1 MFFHASEVTPLGG
14 GPAPPRGVN
23 LATVVPTGADVS
35 FCVGAPSGR
44 AGKQVAVRV
53 TVLPPGSRCP
63 FTVDETRIVG
73 VVDRELRG
81 GDRGGWGRS
90 APPAPGAPPPTDTGY
105 GGRILHRPEN
115 GPPVTYSFDGSDLA
129 DAGAPRPRVGEG
141 VEFCV
146 ATDKATGAVHTTR
159 VSRLRER
166 GVIAAVKRT
175 DRGVY
180 GFVRC
185 LDRPG
190 QVFFHG
196 SSVTGGAG
204 AALAPGAEATFAVA
218 LDDGGGRPAAVALEL
233 LPPNTLPETVDV
245 PGVLAGRVVPLAN
258 GGLAISYPEADGRD
272 RRVAWKGELKK
283 KKKKEVIAEEVEGET
298 AEAEDEEAASDD
310 DGGGND
316 DAAPPADQA
325 PSAPAITTTPDN
337 EPTDPDAAAP
347 YNDVFFEL
355 CIVTA
360 TGERRAHRVAIVT
373 RAADRRELGAVA
385 SLKSGHGLIK
395 CCDRPG
401 DILFRFEDVV
411 LGDGV
416 EEEKAAGAAADAA
429 DSTTAT
435 TTTSPPPFAINDD
448 VEFSIARDA
457 TGRTIAVRVT
467 RAPPGAAVFET
478 VDDTPRCGWVVD
490 RLQKKGPKTTLATGV
505 VEYVARDGD
514 PAPAAARRPGVR
526 ARLTFGA
533 ADLDDAAVNPRVGDC
548 VVFHIATDPRIVTAA
563 KKAGSSAAAFAGRRA
578 TRVRPV
584 VLDGTIIVAK
594 PTFGFV
600 EYDLQAAIDAT
611 GGELVLVL
619 SGKGGDGDGDDDDA
633 RGDAAAVDQ
642 QPPAAEWAA
651 KLADKAMAAAVA
663 AAGVAPAPAAAPPAD
678 APAAPP
684 TPAPGG
690 EAAAA
695 ADDTENPTPAPS
707 TTTKKPPP
715 TTKSRL
721 YFNASETNGTDVRRG
736 DGVTFTLAE
745 RAATREPVAHRL
757 VRVKDAPSRSRGEL
771 IAEKRPDGMNVF
783 TGGAA
788 GAASR
793 GNLGVRQATRPDGGR
808 GFTVATSPGGRGR
821 LLAQIAAAAAAS
833 RVPGQGGAEE
843 EGGGVLNPGAA
854 EFVP

>member
-35 FCVGAPSGR
+35 FCIGAPSGR

-90 APPAPGAPPPTDTGY
+90 APPAPGAPPLTDTGY
-105 GGRILHRPEN
+105 GGRILHRPED
-115 GPPVTYSFDGSDLA
+115 GTPMTYTFDESDLA

-146 ATDKATGAVHTTR
+146 ATDKATGAVHATR
-159 VSRLRER
+159 VSRRLER

-196 SSVTGGAG
+196 SAVTGGAG
-204 AALAPGAEATFAVA
+204 AALTPGAEATFAVA
-218 LDDGGGRPAAVALEL
+218 MDDGGGRPAAVALEL
-233 LPPNTLPETVDV
+233 LPPNTLPVTIDV
-245 PGVLAGRVVPLAN
+245 PGVLAGRVLPLDN

-283 KKKKEVIAEEVEGET
+283 KKKKEVRVEEVEGE
-298 AEAEDEEAASDD
+298 EEEDEEAESDD
-310 DGGGND
+310 AGGD
-316 DAAPPADQA
+316 DDTARPADQA
-325 PSAPAITTTPDN
+325 PSATTTTPAN
-337 EPTDPDAAAP
+337 EPTDPDTPAP
-347 YNDVFFEL
+347 YDDVSFEL

-360 TGERRAHRVAIVT
+360 TGERRAHRVAVVT

-385 SLKSGHGLIK
+385 SLKGGHGLIK

-411 LGDGV
+411 LGG
-416 EEEKAAGAAADAA
+416 EETKAAGADADAA
-429 DSTTAT
+429 AADSSAT
-435 TTTSPPPFAINDD
+435 TTTPPFAINDD

-490 RLQKKGPKTTLATGV
+490 RLQKKGAKTTLATGV
-505 VEYVARDGD
+505 IEYVARDGD

-548 VVFHIATDPRIVTAA
+548 VTFHIAADPRIVAA
-563 KKAGSSAAAFAGRRA
+563 AEKAGSAAAAFAGRRA
-578 TRVRPV
+578 MRVKPV
-584 VLDGTIIVAK
+584 VLEGTIIVAK

-600 EYDLQAAIDAT
+600 EYDLQAAIEAT
-611 GGELVLVL
+611 GGVLVLVA
-619 SGKGGDGDGDDDDA
+619 SGKAGDGDDDDA
-633 RGDAAAVDQ
+633 VADDAAADQ
-642 QPPAAEWAA
+642 QPAVGWAA
-651 KLADKAMAAAVA
+651 KLADEAMAAAAA
-663 AAGVAPAPAAAPPAD
+663 AAGAATAASPPAD

-690 EAAAA
+690 ESVAA
-695 ADDTENPTPAPS
+695 ADDTDAAAPPPS
-707 TTTKKPPP
+707 TTKKPPP
-715 TTKSRL
+715 PTKARL

-757 VRVKDAPSRSRGEL
+757 LRVKDAPRRSRGEL

-793 GNLGVRQATRPDGGR
+793 GNLGVRLATRPDGGR
-808 GFTVATSPGGRGR
+808 GFTVATSPSGRGR
-821 LLAQIAAAAAAS
+821 LLAQIAAAAAAA

-843 EGGGVLNPGAA
+843 EEEGGGGVLNPGAA